1 MFLTSPDTSYA
12 CPSRQDNTF
21 FIGIIFLLGIIGVTA
36 YGIYHPPIFVA
47 VGVMFFFLSFS
58 GLCGL
63 AMMYRLKNFHV
74 CGVFL
79 RVAGQTKL
87 HYFSLNARGRCNS
100 LPRVSTTVTSL
111 STSYARC
118 YSLA

>member
-1 MFLTSPDTSYA
+1 MFLTLPDTSYA

-63 AMMYRLKNFHV
+63 GDDVSSEKFSCLRGFPAC
-74 CGVFL
+74 CGADKITLLFFECQ
-79 RVAGQTKL
+79 GQ
-87 HYFSLNARGRCNS
+87 
-100 LPRVSTTVTSL
+100 V
-111 STSYARC
+111 
-118 YSLA
+118 